1 MSENRCVKL
10 SERIPLDVAVLF
22 GCAIPTGAG
31 IVINEVTLR
40 KEDAIAIFVL
50 GGIGLSALM
59 ATRLFECQTVIAVDV
74 EDDKLKLAKEFGAT
88 HTVNSAK
95 ENPIEAVRQITDGRG
110 VDYSIEAAGMTLTIE
125 HRHFRGGSCSRWFMC
140 FCVASQGRR
149 QDKSLTL
156 TSLSAENKSEGP
168 GGNCNPDRDIPRFAQ
183 LYREGNLP
191 LEKLLSHRYS
201 LNNINQALDDLK
213 ERRITRALIE
223 INEALLEIPFK

>member
-156 TSLSAENKSEGP
+156 TSLSAENKSEEP
-168 GGNCNPDRDIPRFAQ
+168 GG
-183 LYREGNLP
+183 
-191 LEKLLSHRYS
+191 KLQSRQRYS
-201 LNNINQALDDLK
+201 PFCSALPRGEVSSGKIVKPSLF
-213 ERRITRALIE
+213 AG
-223 INEALLEIPFK
+223 